1 MSPKSALIIKGFIQD
16 IQRDLADYQNLHQ
29 LLKVQHQNMLHRNGE
44 KLSAMTEPH
53 QHLLQQLQQRADQR
67 THLLLQLGL
76 DNSPES
82 VNRLISTLPAN
93 YRHLVESKWNQ
104 LKTLVHTSM
113 AQNDRNSRLLA
124 MQQDI
129 LTQVLHQDS
138 DATYQPV

>member
-1 MSPKSALIIKGFIQD
+1 MSQKSALIIKGFIQD

-29 LLKVQHQNMLHRNGE
+29 LLQVQHQNMLRRNGE

-67 THLLLQLGL
+67 TRLLLQLGL

-82 VNRLISTLPAN
+82 VNRVISTLPAN
-93 YRHLVESKWNQ
+93 YRHLVDSKWNQ
-104 LKTLVHTSM
+104 LKALVHTCM